1 MDGVHRESQFGVNR
15 YFMPSQAP
23 SRNSPLS
30 MSNMKMKKG
39 EEAVTSMIFPEDLA
53 PSLII

>member
-1 MDGVHRESQFGVNR
+1 MDGVHRESQFGVNK
-15 YFMPSQAP
+15 YLMPSHAP

-39 EEAVTSMIFPEDLA
+39 DEAVISMIFPEDLA